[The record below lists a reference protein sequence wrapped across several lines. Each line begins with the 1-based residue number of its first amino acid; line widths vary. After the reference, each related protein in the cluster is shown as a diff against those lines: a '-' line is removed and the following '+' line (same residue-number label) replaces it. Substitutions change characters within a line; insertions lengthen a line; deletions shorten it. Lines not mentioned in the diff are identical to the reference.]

1 MNIRFIKDDD
11 LAAVD
16 RLNRRVK
23 AGGITEQISLSP
35 RLRGEARYRP
45 EGFPVYRRMM
55 IAEDGMEVHAA
66 VLLYHHNIFVHGE
79 KRDFCFINGP
89 LSEGIIN
96 PIYSLA
102 VVQLMRS
109 ALSYQPFLMGLGV
122 GSPDLDIFRFLTK
135 LGWKHKSIPFFFYPV
150 RVSKVLR
157 GMNYFK
163 SHPLLH
169 YGALLGICSGV
180 GTGMSGLLALRRK
193 LNASLSACQCSVV
206 DAFDEWADRIFA
218 SSLPGYGAAIRSDST
233 SLNIVYPPDD
243 RRFIRLR
250 VLRKS
255 TMKDAGWIVVAL
267 KRMRDN
273 PYFGDLTVGTLVDG
287 FGHIA
292 DVPALVAAGINYL
305 AEIGADLIVA
315 NFSHAVWARACRRS
329 GMLSGPSNYQTFVT
343 AGGRPLLEESCPL
356 HEIHLTRGHSDG
368 MSALI

>member
-16 RLNRRVK
+16 RLNRRIK
-23 AGGITEQISLSP
+23 AGGSKEQISLSP
-35 RLRGEARYRP
+35 RLRGEALYRP

-55 IAEDGMEVHAA
+55 IAENGSEAHAA

-102 VVQLMRS
+102 VVQLMRN
-109 ALSYQPFLMGLGV
+109 ALSYQPFLIGLGV
-122 GSPDLDIFRFLTK
+122 GSADLEIFRFLTK
-135 LGWKHKSIPFFFYPV
+135 LGWRYKSIPFFFYPV

-157 GMNYFK
+157 GMTYFK
-163 SHPLLH
+163 GHPMFQYGGLLS
-169 YGALLGICSGV
+169 ICSGV
-180 GTGMSGLLALRRK
+180 GAGIGGLLTLRRK
-193 LNASLSACQCSVV
+193 LNASYSSYQWSVV
-206 DAFDEWADRIFA
+206 DAFDEWADRIFT
-218 SSLPGYGAAIRSDST
+218 SSLPAYGAAIRSDST
-233 SLNIVYPPDD
+233 SLNIVYPPFD

-250 VLRKS
+250 VLQKR

-273 PYFGDLTVGTLVDG
+273 PYFGDLTVGTLADG
-287 FGHIA
+287 FGHFA
-292 DVPALVAAGINYL
+292 DVPALVAAGISYL

-315 NFSHAVWARACRRS
+315 NFSHAVWIGACRRA

-343 AGGRPLLEESCPL
+343 AGGHPLLEESCPL